1 MSVPGPALLSVPA
14 PEMAAASVSVSVKLA
29 AIWPS
34 LTIAGV
40 LIAPASP
47 PVPRLSVLPAAI
59 DVAPGELTTPPS
71 AMVSV
76 PTTGGVQPQPGPP
89 IASELNAF
97 KTEPV
102 PVTITLE
109 LPLTSP
115 MIVDVVE
122 LTTPPLAMVS
132 APGPTEP
139 SPTKRPKGPPTFQVE
154 PGPVTVTVGV
164 PRKGR
169 KVAMSALPWLLSTPP
184 LLMVTDAGAKLP
196 MIVSP
201 VTVTLEPAPVITAL
215 PPTPKLVVVSVPP
228 LVTVSVPP
236 STIVEPPTVSEPPLI
251 VSAGAEQ
258 LKQSVRPPMVPIL
271 PPKLAPVSVSEA
283 ALSSSSE
290 PAPENL
296 PENVVAPLPTMLSRE
311 DESEGPTV
319 TVPPPASDAI
329 SAKPPLPTVRAAPA
343 LTVKPGSSEGLLM
356 MLLVMVKVAPF

>member
-14 PEMAAASVSVSVKLA
+14 PEMLAASVSVSVKFA

-40 LIAPASP
+40 TIAPASP
-47 PVPRLSVLPAAI
+47 PAPRLSVLPAPI
-59 DVAPGELTTPPS
+59 DVAPEELTTPPS

-89 IASELNAF
+89 IASELNPF
-97 KTEPV
+97 KTEPA

-109 LPLTSP
+109 LPLRSP

-154 PGPVTVTVGV
+154 PGPVTVAVGV

-169 KVAMSALPWLLSTPP
+169 KVAMSALPWLLSAPP

-215 PPTPKLVVVSVPP
+215 PATPKLVVVSVPP
-228 LVTVSVPP
+228 LVPVSVPP

-251 VSAGAEQ
+251 VSAGLAHVP
-258 LKQSVRPPMVPIL
+258 QSVRSRPMMPML
-271 PPKLAPVSVSEA
+271 PPLLAPVSVSEA
-283 ALSSSSE
+283 MSSSSSE
-290 PAPENL
+290 PAPANA
-296 PENVVAPLPTMLSRE
+296 PENVLLLLPTMLRRE
-311 DESEGPTV
+311 KDPIV
-319 TVPPPASDAI
+319 TVPPPASDPI
-329 SAKPPLPTVRAAPA
+329 STKAPLPTVRAEPA
-343 LTVKPGSSEGLLM
+343 LTVKPGAKEESLVMALLM
-356 MLLVMVKVAPF
+356 VKTAPF

>member
-14 PEMAAASVSVSVKLA
+14 PEMFA

-40 LIAPASP
+40 TIAPASP
-47 PVPRLSVLPAAI
+47 PTPRLSVLPAPI

-71 AMVSV
+71 ATVSV
-76 PTTGGVQPQPGPP
+76 PTGLQPQLVAP

-97 KTEPV
+97 KTEPA

-139 SPTKRPKGPPTFQVE
+139 SPTKRPKGPPTLQVE

-184 LLMVTDAGAKLP
+184 LLMMTDAGAKLP

-215 PPTPKLVVVSVPP
+215 PATPKLVVVSVPP
-228 LVTVSVPP
+228 LVTVRVPA
-236 STIVEPPTVSEPPLI
+236 STMVEPPTVNEPPLI
-251 VSAGAEQ
+251 VSAGLAQ
-258 LKQSVRPPMVPIL
+258 VPQSMRSPPMLPIL
-271 PPKLAPVSVSEA
+271 PPKLAPVSVSESV
-283 ALSSSSE
+283 LSSSIE
-290 PAPENL
+290 PAPENW
-296 PENVVAPLPTMLSRE
+296 PENVVPPVPTMLSRE
-311 DESEGPTV
+311 NGLEGPIV
-319 TVPPPASDAI
+319 TLPPPASDPI
-329 SAKPPLPTVRAAPA
+329 STKAPSPTVRAEPA
-343 LTVKPGSSEGLLM
+343 LTVKAGSSEGLLM
-356 MLLVMVKVAPF
+356 MPPVMVKVAPF

>member
-1 MSVPGPALLSVPA
+1 M
-14 PEMAAASVSVSVKLA
+14 KFA

-40 LIAPASP
+40 TIAPATP
-47 PVPRLSVLPAAI
+47 PAPRLSVLPAPI

-76 PTTGGVQPQPGPP
+76 PTGLQPQPPP

-97 KTEPV
+97 KTEPA
-102 PVTITLE
+102 PVTIKLE

-122 LTTPPLAMVS
+122 LTTPPLAMMS
-132 APGPTEP
+132 APGPTVT

-154 PGPVTVTVGV
+154 PGPVTVAVGV

-169 KVAMSALPWLLSTPP
+169 KLAMSALPWLLSTPP
-184 LLMVTDAGAKLP
+184 LLMMRDAGAKLP

-215 PPTPKLVVVSVPP
+215 PATPKLVVVSVPP

-236 STIVEPPTVSEPPLI
+236 STIVERPTVSAPPLI
-251 VSAGAEQ
+251 VSAGLAHVP
-258 LKQSVRPPMVPIL
+258 QSVRSRPMVPML
-271 PPKLAPVSVSEA
+271 PPLLAPVSVSEA

-290 PAPENL
+290 PLPANA

-311 DESEGPTV
+311 DELEGPIV
-319 TVPPPASDAI
+319 TVPPPASDPI
-329 SAKPPLPTVRAAPA
+329 STKAPLPTVRAAPA
-343 LTVKPGSSEGLLM
+343 LTVKTGSNEGLLM
-356 MLLVMVKVAPF
+356 MLVVMVKVAPF

>member
-1 MSVPGPALLSVPA
+1 M
-14 PEMAAASVSVSVKLA
+14 
-29 AIWPS
+29 
-34 LTIAGV
+34 AGV

-59 DVAPGELTTPPS
+59 DVGPGELTTPPS
-71 AMVSV
+71 AIVNV
-76 PTTGGVQPQPGPP
+76 PTSGPQPQPTPP
-89 IASELNAF
+89 IVSDVAAF
-97 KTEPV
+97 KTEPA
-102 PVTITLE
+102 PVTVTVE
-109 LPLTSP
+109 APVTSP
-115 MIVDVVE
+115 MNIGAVA
-122 LTTPPLAMVS
+122 LTVPPLATVS
-132 APGPTEP
+132 TPGPSVLP
-139 SPTKRPKGPPTFQVE
+139 PPTKRAGPPTFQVE
-154 PGPVTVTVGV
+154 PGPVTSTEGV
-164 PRKGR
+164 PSSTSN
-169 KVAMSALPWLLSTPP
+169 VSISAPPWLLSTPP
-184 LLMVTDAGAKLP
+184 LLMVREPGAKLP
-196 MIVSP
+196 MNVCS
-201 VTVTLEPAPVITAL
+201 VTVTLEPAPVSTAL
-215 PPTPKLVVVSVPP
+215 PATPKCEVVSVPP
-228 LVTVSVPP
+228 LVR
-236 STIVEPPTVSEPPLI
+236 VSEPPLI

>member
-1 MSVPGPALLSVPA
+1 M
-14 PEMAAASVSVSVKLA
+14 
-29 AIWPS
+29 
-34 LTIAGV
+34 TGV
-40 LIAPASP
+40 TIAPASP
-47 PVPRLSVLPAAI
+47 PTPRLSVLPAPI

-71 AMVSV
+71 ATVSV
-76 PTTGGVQPQPGPP
+76 PTGLQPQLLAP

-97 KTEPV
+97 KTEPA
-102 PVTITLE
+102 PVTITFE
-109 LPLTSP
+109 LPSYASP

-184 LLMVTDAGAKLP
+184 LLMMTDAGAKLP

-215 PPTPKLVVVSVPP
+215 PATPKLVVVSVPP
-228 LVTVSVPP
+228 LVTVRVPA
-236 STIVEPPTVSEPPLI
+236 STMVEPPTVNEPPLI
-251 VSAGAEQ
+251 VSAGPPQ
-258 LKQSVRPPMVPIL
+258 VPQSMRSPPIEPIL
-271 PPKLAPVSVSEA
+271 PPKLAPVSVSESV
-283 ALSSSSE
+283 LSSSIE

-296 PENVVAPLPTMLSRE
+296 PENVVPPLPAMLSRE
-311 DESEGPTV
+311 NGSEGPIV
-319 TVPPPASDAI
+319 TVPPPASDPI
-329 SAKPPLPTVRAAPA
+329 STKAPLPTVRAAPA
-343 LTVKPGSSEGLLM
+343 LTVKAGANEEL
-356 MLLVMVKVAPF
+356 LLVPLLMVKVALF

>member
-1 MSVPGPALLSVPA
+1 MSVPGPALLSAPV

-40 LIAPASP
+40 TIAPASP

-59 DVAPGELTTPPS
+59 DMGLGELTTPPS
-71 AMVSV
+71 AMVSA
-76 PTTGGVQPQPGPP
+76 PTRLQPQPLSPP
-89 IASELNAF
+89 TVSELSAF
-97 KTEPV
+97 KTEPA
-102 PVTITLE
+102 PVTVTVE
-109 LPLTSP
+109 APVTSP

-122 LTTPPLAMVS
+122 LTTPPLAMMS
-132 APGPTEP
+132 APGPTET

-184 LLMVTDAGAKLP
+184 LLIVTDAGAKLP

-215 PPTPKLVVVSVPP
+215 PATPKLVVVSVPP

-236 STIVEPPTVSEPPLI
+236 STIVERPTVSEPPLI
-251 VSAGAEQ
+251 ESAGPAHVP
-258 LKQSVRPPMVPIL
+258 QSVRSPPMEPIL
-271 PPKLAPVSVSEA
+271 PPLLAPVSVSEA

-290 PAPENL
+290 PAPANA
-296 PENVVAPLPTMLSRE
+296 PENVLLLLPTMLRRE
-311 DESEGPTV
+311 KDPVV
-319 TVPPPASDAI
+319 TVPPQASDPI
-329 SAKPPLPTVRAAPA
+329 STKAPLPTVRAEPA
-343 LTVKPGSSEGLLM
+343 LTVKPGAKEESLVMALLM
-356 MLLVMVKVAPF
+356 VKTAPF

>member
-14 PEMAAASVSVSVKLA
+14 PEMLAASVSVSVKFA

-40 LIAPASP
+40 TIAPASP
-47 PVPRLSVLPAAI
+47 PTPRLSVLPAPI
-59 DVAPGELTTPPS
+59 DVAPGELSTPPS
-71 AMVSV
+71 ATVSV
-76 PTTGGVQPQPGPP
+76 PIALQPQLVAP

-109 LPLTSP
+109 RPLTSA
-115 MIVDVVE
+115 MIVDGVE
-122 LTTPPLAMVS
+122 LTTPPLAMMS
-132 APGPTEP
+132 APGPTVT

-201 VTVTLEPAPVITAL
+201 VTVALEPAPVITAL
-215 PPTPKLVVVSVPP
+215 PATPKLVVVSVPP
-228 LVTVSVPP
+228 LVTVSVRP
-236 STIVEPPTVSEPPLI
+236 STMVEPPTVSEPPLI
-251 VSAGAEQ
+251 ESAGLAQ
-258 LKQSVRPPMVPIL
+258 VPQSVRSRPMVPIL
-271 PPKLAPVSVSEA
+271 PPLLAPVSVSEA
-283 ALSSSSE
+283 MSSSSSE
-290 PAPENL
+290 PAPANA
-296 PENVVAPLPTMLSRE
+296 PENVLLLLPTMLRRE
-311 DESEGPTV
+311 KDPIV
-319 TVPPPASDAI
+319 TVPPPASDPI
-329 SAKPPLPTVRAAPA
+329 STKAPLPTVRAAPA
-343 LTVKPGSSEGLLM
+343 LTVKAGANEELL
-356 MLLVMVKVAPF
+356 LVPPVMVKVAPF

>member
-14 PEMAAASVSVSVKLA
+14 PEMLAPRVSVSMKFA

-40 LIAPASP
+40 TIAPANP
-47 PVPRLSVLPAAI
+47 PAPRLSVLPAPI

-76 PTTGGVQPQPGPP
+76 PTGLQPQLPP

-97 KTEPV
+97 KTEPA

-215 PPTPKLVVVSVPP
+215 PATPKLVVVSVPP

-236 STIVEPPTVSEPPLI
+236 STMVEPPTVSEPPLI
-251 VSAGAEQ
+251 VSAGLAQ
-258 LKQSVRPPMVPIL
+258 VPQSVRSRPMVPML
-271 PPKLAPVSVSEA
+271 PPLLAPVSVSEA
-283 ALSSSSE
+283 ALSSSIE
-290 PAPENL
+290 PAPANA
-296 PENVVAPLPTMLSRE
+296 PENGLLLLPTMLSRE
-311 DESEGPTV
+311 KDPIV
-319 TVPPPASDAI
+319 TVPPPASDPI
-329 SAKPPLPTVRAAPA
+329 STKAPLPTVRAAPA
-343 LTVKPGSSEGLLM
+343 LTVKAGANEEL
-356 MLLVMVKVAPF
+356 LLVPMLMAKVALF

>member
-14 PEMAAASVSVSVKLA
+14 PEMLAASVSVSVKFA

-40 LIAPASP
+40 TIAPASP
-47 PVPRLSVLPAAI
+47 PTPRLSVLPAPI
-59 DVAPGELTTPPS
+59 DVAPGELSTPPS
-71 AMVSV
+71 ATVSV
-76 PTTGGVQPQPGPP
+76 PIALQPQLVAP

-97 KTEPV
+97 KTEPA

-154 PGPVTVTVGV
+154 PGPVTVAVGV
-164 PRKGR
+164 PGEGR

-184 LLMVTDAGAKLP
+184 LLMVRDAGAKLP
-196 MIVSP
+196 MIVCS
-201 VTVTLEPAPVITAL
+201 VTATLEPAPVITAL
-215 PPTPKLVVVSVPP
+215 PATPKLVVVSVPP

-251 VSAGAEQ
+251 VSAGPEQ
-258 LKQSVRPPMVPIL
+258 VAQSLRSPPMVPIL
-271 PPKLAPVSVSEA
+271 PPLLAPVSISEA
-283 ALSSSSE
+283 ASSSSSE
-290 PAPENL
+290 PLPANAPEKVL
-296 PENVVAPLPTMLSRE
+296 APLPTILSRE
-311 DESEGPTV
+311 NGLEGPIV
-319 TVPPPASDAI
+319 TVPPPASDRI
-329 SAKPPLPTVRAAPA
+329 SAKPPLPTVRAEPA
-343 LTVKPGSSEGLLM
+343 LTVKAGSSEGLLM
-356 MLLVMVKVAPF
+356 MLPVMVKVAPF

>member
-29 AIWPS
+29 TIWP
-34 LTIAGV
+34 LLAIAGV
-40 LIAPASP
+40 TIAPARP
-47 PVPRLSVLPAAI
+47 PTPRLSVLPAAI

-215 PPTPKLVVVSVPP
+215 PATPKLVVVSEPP

-236 STIVEPPTVSEPPLI
+236 STMVEPPTVSEPPLI
-251 VSAGAEQ
+251 VSAGLAQ
-258 LKQSVRPPMVPIL
+258 VPQSVRSRPMEPML
-271 PPKLAPVSVSEA
+271 PPLLAPVSVSEA
-283 ALSSSSE
+283 ALSSSIE

-311 DESEGPTV
+311 NEPEIV
-319 TVPPPASDAI
+319 TVPPRGSDPI
-329 SAKPPLPTVRAAPA
+329 SAKARVPAGRGGPA
-343 LTVKPGSSEGLLM
+343 LTVKGGSNEGLLM
-356 MLLVMVKVAPF
+356 MPPAMVKVAPF